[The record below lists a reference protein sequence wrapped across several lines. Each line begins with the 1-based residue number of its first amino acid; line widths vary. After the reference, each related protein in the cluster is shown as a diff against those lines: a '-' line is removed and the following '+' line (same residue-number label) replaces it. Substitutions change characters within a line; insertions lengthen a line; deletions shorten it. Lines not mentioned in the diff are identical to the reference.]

1 MLPLQVN
8 PHALLHISAVY
19 SGMIVVLLTDSRFHQ
34 NSIPAKR
41 NRANDISLY
50 VVSNYYILIAQIIQQ
65 MALCDSYEQGE
76 IYLQLCKTAV
86 NLNFSFDS
94 LRLSNNYADLVI

>member
-1 MLPLQVN
+1 MLPLEVN

-34 NSIPAKR
+34 NSVPAKR

-50 VVSNYYILIAQIIQQ
+50 VVSNHYYLLRRSIQ
-65 MALCDSYEQGE
+65 L
-76 IYLQLCKTAV
+76 L
-86 NLNFSFDS
+86 
-94 LRLSNNYADLVI
+94 